1 MTAYLEWLQDLPL
14 SMWISGSDSLWSFPM
29 ILFMHSIG
37 MGMSVGSAFVVCM
50 RLVGVGQPL
59 PVSSL
64 RIFFKIFWAGFF
76 LNIITGSLLFA
87 AHATKTG
94 YTPLYYVKL
103 SLIAA
108 GMVLSVPLRTFVD
121 GGASDLAVPS
131 RVKALAAVSIVVW
144 AGVITSGRWL
154 AYV

>member
-1 MTAYLEWLQDLPL
+1 MASYFEWLQALPV
-14 SMWISGSDSLWSFPM
+14 SMWISGSDSIWSFPM

-37 MGMSVGSAFVVCM
+37 MGASVGSAFVVCM
-50 RLVGVGQPL
+50 RLVGIGRPL

-64 RIFFKIFWAGFF
+64 RVFFKIFWGGFF
-76 LNIITGSLLFA
+76 LNLVTGSLLFA

-103 SLIAA
+103 TLIAL
-108 GMVLSVPLRTFVD
+108 GMLLSVPLRTFVE
-121 GGASDLAVPS
+121 GGASDLAIPG
-131 RVKALAAVSIVVW
+131 RVKALAGLSIVVW
-144 AGVITSGRWL
+144 VGVITSGRWL